1 MEDIKYN
8 ISNYFY
14 KIKSTHDDAFCI
26 VMSTLKIKP
35 FIKQLNKDFKEY
47 KKNNQRNYKP
57 LYDIIELN
65 NIEITTID
73 NCYGS
78 QKFADNILTQLILK
92 HANIFMINNLQ

>member
-1 MEDIKYN
+1 MEEVKYN
-8 ISNYFY
+8 ISNYVY

-26 VMSTLKIKP
+26 VMSTLKIKH

-65 NIEITTID
+65 KIEITLID
-73 NCYGS
+73 TCYGS
-78 QKFADNILTQLILK
+78 QAFADNIYTTLILK
-92 HANIFMINNLQ
+92 HANIFMINNLR

>member
-1 MEDIKYN
+1 MEEIKYN

-14 KIKSTHDDAFCI
+14 KIKSQHDDAFCI
-26 VMSTLKIKP
+26 EMSQLKLKP
-35 FIKQLNKDFKEY
+35 FIKQLKTNFKTY

-65 NIEITTID
+65 NIEITLID

-78 QKFADNILTQLILK
+78 QAFADNIYTTLILK
-92 HANIFMINNLQ
+92 HANIFMINNLR